1 MRQRTQMLA
10 LMLIAACCP
19 ATFAADR
26 AAAQVTPMMAQLRAS
41 IEPTPLDQQ
50 VTALQKQVAVLQA
63 QLNALLSAVQVS
75 EAGVVLQGRTVT
87 IAGATIDVRSDG
99 TLAMRATNLAAEVA
113 RDTSLRS
120 GFAIS
125 ISSSAGTT
133 VQAAGPVDVRG
144 TQVRLNGG
152 GRPVATVGSGVQT
165 SSAGSGQ
172 VITGSS
178 TVFAD

>member
-10 LMLIAACCP
+10 LMLTAACCS
-19 ATFAADR
+19 ATLAADR
-26 AAAQVTPMMAQLRAS
+26 TAVQGTMIAQVRAP
-41 IEPTPLDQQ
+41 IEPAPLEQQ
-50 VTALQKQVAVLQA
+50 VIALQKQVSVLQA
-63 QLNALLSAVQVS
+63 QLNALLSAVKVS
-75 EAGVVLQGRTVT
+75 EAGVVLQGRTVS

-99 TLAMRATNLAAEVA
+99 TLAMRAANLAAEVA

-120 GFAIS
+120 GFATS
-125 ISSSAGTT
+125 ISSSAGVT
-133 VQAAGPVDVRG
+133 VQAAGPVDIRG

-152 GRPVATVGSGVQT
+152 SRPVATVGSGVQT

-178 TVFAD
+178 TVLAD